1 MRTIIGSVTIKS
13 GREMK
18 ADRIQETMETWEGL
32 KTSLASR
39 RVWQLESLV
48 VIIKKLLVYMYVS
61 LETTTFSVKMVT
73 SF

>member
-32 KTSLASR
+32 KKVWHHEGFGNL
-39 RVWQLESLV
+39 RV
-48 VIIKKLLVYMYVS
+48 
-61 LETTTFSVKMVT
+61 
-73 SF
+73 